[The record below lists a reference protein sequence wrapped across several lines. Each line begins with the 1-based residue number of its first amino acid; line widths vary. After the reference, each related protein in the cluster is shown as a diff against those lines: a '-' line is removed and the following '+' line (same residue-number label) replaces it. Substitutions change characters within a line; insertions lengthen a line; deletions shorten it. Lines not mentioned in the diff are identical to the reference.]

1 MSNKKYKITIV
12 VLIVIILLLLLFIC
26 FKDFILTKDD
36 HKDIVNIF
44 EIKCDY
50 NCKVNSKQDTD
61 INNNIKRD
69 DINNSNN
76 NKTSASVGKYENS
89 KINNFDNIDNTDNNS
104 NTEYSDAIEIYDNN
118 VSWRSSDDLKIFA
131 NSTYKNSNII
141 APGITGKY
149 KFVVSNKTR
158 FNIKYVML
166 FEETNDYS
174 INMKYRL
181 LNGNDYIVSDW
192 SDYTSLSQND
202 VNLLSGNDNTYYL
215 EWKWFDSSNDTS
227 IGSSGVANYKLKI
240 NIKAEQIND

>member
-12 VLIVIILLLLLFIC
+12 ILIVIILLLLLFIC
-26 FKDFILTKDD
+26 FKGFFTKDVRED
-36 HKDIVNIF
+36 VVNVF

-50 NCKVNSKQDTD
+50 NCKCNDKQDTD
-61 INNNIKRD
+61 SNISSD
-69 DINNSNN
+69 DNVSG
-76 NKTSASVGKYENS
+76 NKTSTSVSKYENS
-89 KINNFDNIDNTDNNS
+89 KINNFDNNDNTGNNNS
-104 NTEYSDAIEIYDNN
+104 KTEYSDAIEIYDDNI
-118 VSWRSSDDLKIFA
+118 SWRSDNDLKIFE

-158 FNIKYVML
+158 FDIKYTML
-166 FEETNDYS
+166 FEETNDYG

-181 LNGNDYIVSDW
+181 LNGNNYIVSDW
-192 SDYTSLSQND
+192 SDYTSLNQND
-202 VNLLSGNDNTYYL
+202 VNLFSGNGNTYYL